1 VLIQAPGSGH
11 VNHPKDDGCV
21 GPAGTRGGLS
31 GESCPSVG
39 RGGSGRWW
47 PPTNGRGGEDQVD
60 GRATL
65 EGMGGMGRAL
75 ETGVKS
81 AMRSPGIIA
90 TIRSEPALR
99 LMERR

>member
-1 VLIQAPGSGH
+1 
-11 VNHPKDDGCV
+11 
-21 GPAGTRGGLS
+21 
-31 GESCPSVG
+31 
-39 RGGSGRWW
+39 
-47 PPTNGRGGEDQVD
+47 VD